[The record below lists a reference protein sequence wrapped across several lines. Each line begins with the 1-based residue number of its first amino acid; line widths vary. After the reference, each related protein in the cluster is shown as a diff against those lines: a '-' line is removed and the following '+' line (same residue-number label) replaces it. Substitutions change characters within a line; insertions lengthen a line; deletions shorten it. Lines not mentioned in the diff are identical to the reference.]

1 MKKIP
6 FKTTIFLVIALIPVV
21 VFVVLLIMGII
32 YGDIE
37 EVIGGIFLIVPVIF
51 CLKRGINPDILYVIG
66 FLVLFFQVVAIGN
79 FICVRKKVHKYK
91 ENQPDNENYE
101 NIL

>member
-6 FKTTIFLVIALIPVV
+6 AYTNILFVLALMPAV
-21 VFVVLLIMGII
+21 VFVVFLIIGII

-51 CLKRGINPDILYVIG
+51 SLKRGINPDILYVIR
-66 FLVLFFQVVAIGN
+66 FFVLAFQIVAIGN
-79 FICVRKKVHKYK
+79 FIRVRKKVREY
-91 ENQPDNENYE
+91 NENNTDE
-101 NIL
+101 E